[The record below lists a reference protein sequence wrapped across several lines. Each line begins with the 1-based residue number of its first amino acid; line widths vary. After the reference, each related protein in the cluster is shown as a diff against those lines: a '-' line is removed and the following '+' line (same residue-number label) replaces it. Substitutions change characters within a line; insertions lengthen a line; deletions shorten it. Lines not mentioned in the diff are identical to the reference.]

1 MTDIKLKYDGG
12 SSAASLTITV
22 ASLASDSNL
31 LAGRQ
36 STVVDNTTTK
46 YIDALVGGKLM
57 TGTSPTADRAIE
69 VWAWGTYDG
78 TTYTA
83 GMGASDANKTVT
95 AKRKLLLG
103 LLQSIP
109 TSSTSDN
116 PYEWGPRSVARALG
130 LSQLPRAW
138 GVFVVHNTG
147 VNLNAT
153 GGNHEIKFTGV
164 HFESS

>member
-1 MTDIKLKYDGG
+1 MADITLKYDGG
-12 SSAASLTITV
+12 GSAASLTITL
-22 ASLASDSNL
+22 ASLASDTNL

-36 STVVDNTTTK
+36 STAISNTTNK
-46 YIDALVGGKLM
+46 YIDALVGGKIM
-57 TGTSPTADRAIE
+57 TGTSPTADRNIE

-103 LLQSIP
+103 LVQSIP

-116 PYEWGPRSVARALG
+116 AYEWGPRSVARALG
-130 LSQLPRAW
+130 LGQLPRAW
-138 GVFVVHNTG
+138 GLWVVHNTG
-147 VNLNAT
+147 VNLNST

-164 HFESS
+164 HFESA